1 MINGSRILVI
11 SVKTFNYEQF
21 IVQKLEELGAH
32 VTFFDERP
40 RNTVL
45 VKGLIRIKKDLYSRQ
60 IENYYNKILN
70 EVKDFEFDYL
80 FVIKGEVIPIF
91 FLLNFKESHPNT
103 TLIYYTWDSFKNNPH
118 SFENL
123 FIFDKKYTFDPNDAS
138 DFGLNFR
145 PLFYIDN
152 YNTLKNEKNYNL
164 LYDVLFIGTAHSDRY
179 SVSQNVSNWCRNN
192 GMIAFNYYYISSY
205 FVYLYKVIFDK
216 SFKNFKFKD
225 LSFRSLSINDLID
238 LYSKSK
244 IILDINHTAQ
254 SGLTMRT
261 IEALGS
267 NKKIITTNSNIIK
280 YHFYNPQNVL
290 VIERNQ
296 SIFPLDFFSTPFSR
310 YQQSF
315 YDYMSIEGW
324 LNSIFNS
331 DNEEKYQVLL

>member
-45 VKGLIRIKKDLYSRQ
+45 IKGLIRIKKDLYSRQ

-296 SIFPLDFFSTPFSR
+296 SIFPLDFFSTPFIR